1 VARTDTVDGRI
12 PARASRQESHEHC
25 PAPSR
30 RTWHQPGRPLLL
42 DQRSRVDRPAG
53 GARRARHVL
62 HDGLHRHLNPIIL
75 TRGVDIEGAVI
86 GGDPDTAFV
95 KVAAA
100 TALVAGVLSI
110 LMGLVA
116 NFPLALAA
124 GSG

>member
-1 VARTDTVDGRI
+1 M
-12 PARASRQESHEHC
+12 
-25 PAPSR
+25 
-30 RTWHQPGRPLLL
+30 
-42 DQRSRVDRPAG
+42 
-53 GARRARHVL
+53 
-62 HDGLHRHLNPIIL
+62 
-75 TRGVDIEGAVI
+75 DINGAVI

-124 GSG
+124 GLGLNAFVAYTIVPQMTWRTRWGWWSSRDWSSSCWCSPASARRCSMRCLPS